1 MIYELGDATLNS
13 LIEFFQKQQMETM
26 KEANTICDVKESKKI
41 QKQITIFNNLAMNLM
56 KLRDVRKQT

>member
-41 QKQITIFNNLAMNLM
+41 QKQIAIFNNLAMNLM
-56 KLRDVRKQT
+56 KLRDVRKQS